1 MGEIVSFNKKLNKI
15 EFDEYLSKDS
25 YLRST
30 ALNGLKQ
37 CGYCVTRNG
46 VLQFQHDNNLEE
58 TGVLSIDALPILL
71 LGFDAQTRQEIINY
85 MEQKK
90 SMNNKKDNLV
100 LAIITLL
107 AILFFELYG
116 IISCFFD
123 IINLIKK

>member
-1 MGEIVSFNKKLNKI
+1 MGDIVSFNKKLNKI

-37 CGYCVTRNG
+37 CGYHVTRNG
-46 VLQFQHDNNLEE
+46 VLQFQHNNNLEE
-58 TGVLSIDALPILL
+58 TGVLSIDDLPILL

-90 SMNNKKDNLV
+90 NMNNKKDNLM
-100 LAIITLL
+100 LIITLS

-123 IINLIKK
+123 IIDLIKK

>member
-1 MGEIVSFNKKLNKI
+1 MGDIVSFNKKLNKI

-37 CGYCVTRNG
+37 CGYHVTRNG
-46 VLQFQHDNNLEE
+46 VLRFQHDNNLEE
-58 TGVLSIDALPILL
+58 TGVLSIDALPTLL
-71 LGFDAQTRQEIINY
+71 LEFDAQTRQEIINY

-90 SMNNKKDNLV
+90 NMNNKKDNLM
-100 LAIITLL
+100 LIITLS

-123 IINLIKK
+123 IIDLIKK

>member
-1 MGEIVSFNKKLNKI
+1 MGDIVSFNKKLNKI

-37 CGYCVTRNG
+37 CGYHVTRNG

-58 TGVLSIDALPILL
+58 TGVLSIDALPTLL

-90 SMNNKKDNLV
+90 NMNNKKDNLV
-100 LAIITLL
+100 LVIITLS

-116 IISCFFD
+116 IVSCFFD
-123 IINLIKK
+123 IIDLIKK